1 MKLVHQDWEKP
12 VIMDNEK
19 VPLISVENPQCL
31 YNTLKELEEESRTGI
46 GNFVLSEGSKIL
58 DMKKQFLFVGSPWD
72 MDLNDRKLT
81 TKLIACLIGKAQDE
95 TYYRKSEELCG
106 AVQNWLEEITT
117 EIPLPVA
124 YDLDVDMEALFKA
137 LHVHLEEQGE
147 SLAERMLTFMKSW
160 DILCGETGF
169 AFYGFRNL
177 LPSEERDL
185 FYENAKEENL
195 NFILIEGPCHD
206 TIETEDL
213 FIIDKDLCQI
223 FE

>member
-1 MKLVHQDWEKP
+1 MKLVHPDWEKP
-12 VIMDNEK
+12 VILDGTK
-19 VPLISVENPQCL
+19 VPLISIENPQYL
-31 YNTLKELEEESRTGI
+31 YHTLKELEEESRTGI
-46 GNFVLSEGSKIL
+46 GNFVLSHGGRIL
-58 DMKKQFLFVGSPWD
+58 DMKKQFLFVPSPWD

-81 TKLIACLIGKAQDE
+81 TKLLACLIGKAQDE
-95 TYYRKSEELCG
+95 IYYRKSEELCG

-117 EIPLPVA
+117 EIPLPVV

-169 AFYGFRNL
+169 AFYSFRNL

-195 NFILIEGPCHD
+195 NFILIESSCHD

>member
-1 MKLVHQDWEKP
+1 MKLVHPDWEKP
-12 VIMDNEK
+12 VILDGTK
-19 VPLISVENPQCL
+19 VPLISIENPQCL
-31 YNTLKELEEESRTGI
+31 YHTLKELEEESRTGI
-46 GNFVLSEGSKIL
+46 GNFVLSHGSRIL
-58 DMKKQFLFVGSPWD
+58 DMKKQFLFVPSPWD

-81 TKLIACLIGKAQDE
+81 TKLLACLAGRAQDE
-95 TYYRKSEELCG
+95 MYYRKSEELCG
-106 AVQNWLEEITT
+106 AIQNWLEEITT
-117 EIPLPVA
+117 EIPLPVV

-137 LHVHLEEQGE
+137 LHVHLEEQGG

-195 NFILIEGPCHD
+195 SFILVEGSCHD

>member
-1 MKLVHQDWEKP
+1 MKLVHPDWEKP
-12 VIMDNEK
+12 VILDGTK
-19 VPLISVENPQCL
+19 VPLISIENPQYL
-31 YNTLKELEEESRTGI
+31 YHTLKELEEESRTGI
-46 GNFVLSEGSKIL
+46 GNFVLSHGGRIL
-58 DMKKQFLFVGSPWD
+58 DMKKQFLFVPSPWD

-81 TKLIACLIGKAQDE
+81 TKLLACLIGKAQDE
-95 TYYRKSEELCG
+95 IYYRKSEELCG

-117 EIPLPVA
+117 EIPLPVV

-195 NFILIEGPCHD
+195 NFILIESSCHD